1 MTLRNAITC
10 SGVGAQLRRTKRV
23 VIQERGLRDCV
34 TGKASKWS
42 AFEESWSA
50 RSSSTR
56 ISDGADDGLD
66 FMLPKL

>member
-1 MTLRNAITC
+1 MTLCNAITG
-10 SGVGAQLRRTKRV
+10 SGVGAQLRMTKEV
-23 VIQERGLRDCV
+23 AIQERGLRGCV

-56 ISDGADDGLD
+56 ISDGAGDGLD
-66 FMLPKL
+66 FILPKL